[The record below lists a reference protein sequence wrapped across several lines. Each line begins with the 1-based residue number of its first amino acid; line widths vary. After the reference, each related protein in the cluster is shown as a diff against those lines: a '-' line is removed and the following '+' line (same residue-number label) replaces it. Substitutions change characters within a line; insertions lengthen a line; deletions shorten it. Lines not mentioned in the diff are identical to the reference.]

1 MGRTPCCEKV
11 GLKKGRWTTEEDEI
25 LTNYILA
32 NGEGSWRSL
41 PKNAGLL
48 RCGKSCRL
56 RWINYLKTDL
66 KRGNIT
72 SDEEAII
79 IKLRATL
86 GNRWSVI
93 AEYLPG
99 RTDNEIKNHW
109 NSRLSRKVESLRIPS
124 DEKLPLAVVEIAKN
138 KEIQQQIVKRQ
149 RRKRKADVP
158 DSNFMTETSVST
170 SSCNNNSNNDDVVLM
185 DDKDAEL
192 DQDFIFN
199 CLWDCEGED
208 LEIVENNSNNNNNNN
223 EVLSNDNYD
232 QLDCWNWEQLDEI
245 LNDEIWANEEAT
257 RQENDNNM
265 SHISLFDI
273 NDNVQNCM
281 NQQVPIENVDPMQSD
296 LVAWLLS

>member
-11 GLKKGRWTTEEDEI
+11 GLRKGRWTKEEDEI

-56 RWINYLKTDL
+56 RWMNYLKTDL

-99 RTDNEIKNHW
+99 RTDNEIKNYW
-109 NSRLSRKVESLRIPS
+109 NSRLSRKVDSLRIPS
-124 DEKLPLAVVEIAKN
+124 DEKLPLAVVEMAKN
-138 KEIQQQIVKRQ
+138 KGIQEQIVKRQ
-149 RRKRKADVP
+149 RRKRKA

-170 SSCNNNSNNDDVVLM
+170 SSCYNNNNNNDDVVLM

-208 LEIVENNSNNNNNNN
+208 LEIVENNNN
-223 EVLSNDNYD
+223 EVLSYDNYD

-245 LNDEIWANEEAT
+245 WANEEAT
-257 RQENDNNM
+257 RQEIDN
-265 SHISLFDI
+265 

-281 NQQVPIENVDPMQSD
+281 NQQQVPIENV
-296 LVAWLLS
+296 VIW